1 MSRFT
6 DLVQLFREVETVEEA
21 QFLVEWYK
29 KAKDNS
35 NFQSYVNQLKGTDKA
50 ITDGIF
56 LYLRLV
62 YHADSLVDRIL
73 TASKMNSLVK
83 LGAKQVV
90 KPYIV
95 NQKSLLLGGNIDDI
109 FVYCDEINQMNTLA
123 DVLAIE
129 HTADIKA
136 LHPETKMVAKAIV
149 DSFSGFTKFNLTPYY
164 DKFI

>member
-6 DLVQLFREVETVEEA
+6 DLVQLFREVETVDEA
-21 QFLVEWYK
+21 KFLVDWYK
-29 KAKDNS
+29 KAKDNKE
-35 NFQSYVNQLKGTDKA
+35 FQDYVNQLEGEDKA

-73 TASKMNSLVK
+73 TAANTNSLFK
-83 LGAKQVV
+83 LGARKVV
-90 KPYIV
+90 KPYIA
-95 NQKSLLLGGNIDDI
+95 NRKSLLISGTIDDI
-109 FVYCDEINQMNTLA
+109 FLYCDEIKEMNTLA
-123 DVLAIE
+123 DVLSIE

-136 LHPETKMVAKAIV
+136 LYPETKMVAKAIV
-149 DSFSGFTKFNLTPYY
+149 DSFSEYSHFNLTPYY